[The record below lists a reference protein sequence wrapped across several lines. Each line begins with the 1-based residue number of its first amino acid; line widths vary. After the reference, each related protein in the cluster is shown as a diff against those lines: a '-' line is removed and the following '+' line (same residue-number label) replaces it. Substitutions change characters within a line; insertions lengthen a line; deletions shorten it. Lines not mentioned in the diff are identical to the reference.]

1 MNKRGQGLPLNII
14 IVAIIVL
21 VVLVVLVAI
30 FTGRI
35 AIFERQVGEQA
46 PTDLIALRVTYGTCQ
61 PNANAEH
68 TFLTASSQ
76 ATDDQAKA
84 TARSS
89 LQTVISSCKTQ
100 ATQNDCLAIAN
111 CVWTG

>member
-35 AIFERQVGEQA
+35 AIFERQVG
-46 PTDLIALRVTYGTCQ
+46 
-61 PNANAEH
+61 AE
-68 TFLTASSQ
+68 
-76 ATDDQAKA
+76 
-84 TARSS
+84 R
-89 LQTVISSCKTQ
+89 
-100 ATQNDCLAIAN
+100 
-111 CVWTG
+111 